1 MSVIAGSNRIPYR
14 WFVKWVGTYSKRER
28 KVRLFRV
35 VWSRKGG
42 PGVRSGGEGW
52 SSKLSINLVARPFA
66 WKWER
71 FDLYATIFCVQIHKQ
86 RHWGGWI
93 S

>member
-1 MSVIAGSNRIPYR
+1 MPVIAGNSRVPYR
-14 WFVKWVGTYSKRER
+14 WFVKWVGTYSQRER

-42 PGVRSGGEGW
+42 PGDGTGW
-52 SSKLSINLVARPFA
+52 SSKLSVNLVPRLFA
-66 WKWER
+66 WKRDR
-71 FDLYATIFCVQIHKQ
+71 FDFYVTVLGLQIHKQ

>member
-1 MSVIAGSNRIPYR
+1 MPVIAGDSRVPYR
-14 WFVKWVGTYSKRER
+14 WFVRWVGTYSKLER
-28 KVRLFRV
+28 KVRLVRV

-42 PGVRSGGEGW
+42 PGDGTGW
-52 SSKLSINLVARPFA
+52 SSKLSINLVPRLFA
-66 WKWER
+66 WKRER
-71 FDLYATIFCVQIHKQ
+71 FDMRLTVCGVQIHKQ

>member
-1 MSVIAGSNRIPYR
+1 MSVIAGSNRVPYR
-14 WFVKWVGTYSKRER
+14 WFVKWCGTYSKREH
-28 KVRLFRV
+28 KVRLCRI

-42 PGVRSGGEGW
+42 PGDGTGW
-52 SSKLSINLVARPFA
+52 SSKLSINLVPRLFA
-66 WKWER
+66 WKRDR
-71 FDLYATIFCVQIHKQ
+71 FDLYATILCVQIHKQ

>member
-1 MSVIAGSNRIPYR
+1 MTVIAGRDQVPYR
-14 WFVKWVGTYSKRER
+14 WFVKWVGTVSKPER
-28 KVRLFRV
+28 KVRLIRI

-42 PGVRSGGEGW
+42 PGDGTGW
-52 SSKLSINLVARPFA
+52 SSKLSVNLRPRFVACSR
-66 WKWER
+66 
-71 FDLYATIFCVQIHKQ
+71 DSHNLYVTLLGVQLHYQ